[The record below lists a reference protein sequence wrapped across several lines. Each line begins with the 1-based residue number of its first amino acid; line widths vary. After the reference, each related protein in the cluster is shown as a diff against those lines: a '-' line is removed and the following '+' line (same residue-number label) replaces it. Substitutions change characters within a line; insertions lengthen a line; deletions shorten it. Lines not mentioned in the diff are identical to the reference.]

1 MRLPHD
7 AGITLTELIVV
18 LALAVSTA
26 GASLPAFES
35 GLDALRIRHAAGV
48 IASRAR
54 LARQE
59 AVVRSRH
66 VGLVFDRTASGWR
79 MSVCRDGNGNGLR
92 RLEIGT
98 GVDRCAADPDLVNAL
113 IPGVEVAVDPGL
125 RGPDGEAGSADA
137 HSVWRQRH
145 GELFTPRQLHGRDAV
160 PPIAARTPVR
170 GADCWSDRADADP
183 QIRRPLVGLGRR
195 LMRGRVFLDRDVNI
209 VREVEQWSGAGG
221 PHPAATWTSG
231 RSSPAFRGWPR
242 HVSARDRAVVGHRLA
257 G

>member
-1 MRLPHD
+1 MMRLPHD

-48 IASRAR
+48 VASRAR

-66 VGLVFDRTASGWR
+66 VGLVFDRTTSGWR
-79 MSVCRDGNGNGLR
+79 MSVCGDGNGNGLR

-98 GVDRCAADPDLVNAL
+98 GVDRCAADPDLVNSL

-137 HSVWRQRH
+137 IRFGASDMASFSPL
-145 GELFTPRQLHGRDAV
+145 GSCTGGTLFLRSR
-160 PPIAARTPVR
+160 
-170 GADCWSDRADADP
+170 
-183 QIRRPLVGLGRR
+183 
-195 LMRGRVFLDRDVNI
+195 RGRQYA
-209 VREVEQWSGAGG
+209 VRIAGATGR
-221 PHPAATWTSG
+221 TRILRYDD
-231 RSSPAFRGWPR
+231 RSSAWVDG
-242 HVSARDRAVVGHRLA
+242 
-257 G
+257 